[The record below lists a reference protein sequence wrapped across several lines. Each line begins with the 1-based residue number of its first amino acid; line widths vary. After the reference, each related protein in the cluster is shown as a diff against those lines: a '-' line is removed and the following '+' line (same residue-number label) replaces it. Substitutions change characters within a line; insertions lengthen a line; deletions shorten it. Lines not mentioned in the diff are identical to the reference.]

1 MVPYGSPEDIGVIQL
16 AWLGDSV
23 WELHQRLRHVHF
35 PLKSKDLHL
44 SVVNEVK
51 AKSQSKSLSQIEHL
65 LNSNE
70 MDLIR
75 RATNKTKTY
84 PKSSHPSI
92 YSRATGF
99 ETLIGWLFLKDP
111 QRLSKLFEYL
121 ELEFFWYLLLFFLKL
136 LFLEMFFIDTLHF
149 KFKIFK
155 ES

>member
-51 AKSQSKSLSQIEHL
+51 AKSQSKSLSHIEHL

-70 MDLIR
+70 IDLIR
-75 RATNKTKTY
+75 RARNKQRDNQNLNFYCTLY
-84 PKSSHPSI
+84 YFFREI
-92 YSRATGF
+92 YLMSF
-99 ETLIGWLFLKDP
+99 
-111 QRLSKLFEYL
+111 S
-121 ELEFFWYLLLFFLKL
+121 
-136 LFLEMFFIDTLHF
+136 
-149 KFKIFK
+149 
-155 ES
+155 

>member
-1 MVPYGSPEDIGVIQL
+1 MVPYGSPEEIGVIQL

-35 PLKSKDLHL
+35 PLKSKEIHL

-65 LNSNE
+65 LNENE
-70 MDLIR
+70 MNLIR
-75 RATNKTKTY
+75 RARNKIKRF
-84 PKSSHPSI
+84 PKSSYPI
-92 YSRATGF
+92 IFSRGSGF

-121 ELEFFWYLLLFFLKL
+121 EIK
-136 LFLEMFFIDTLHF
+136 MN
-149 KFKIFK
+149 
-155 ES
+155 

>member
-1 MVPYGSPEDIGVIQL
+1 MVPYGTPEEIGVLQL

-35 PLKSKDLHL
+35 PLKAKELHL

-65 LNSNE
+65 LNSYE
-70 MDLIR
+70 IDLIR
-75 RATNKTKTY
+75 RARNKTKKV
-84 PKSSHPSI
+84 PKSADPTI

-111 QRLSKLFEYL
+111 KRLSTLFEHL
-121 ELEFFWYLLLFFLKL
+121 EIKV
-136 LFLEMFFIDTLHF
+136 
-149 KFKIFK
+149 
-155 ES
+155 

>member
-1 MVPYGSPEDIGVIQL
+1 MVPHGTPEDIGVIQL

-35 PLKSKDLHL
+35 PLKSKELHI

-65 LNSNE
+65 LNVNE

-75 RATNKTKTY
+75 RARNKTKRY
-84 PKSSHPSI
+84 PKCSDPTI

-111 QRLSKLFEYL
+111 QRLSILFEYL
-121 ELEFFWYLLLFFLKL
+121 EKKHS
-136 LFLEMFFIDTLHF
+136 M
-149 KFKIFK
+149 K
-155 ES
+155 S

>member
-16 AWLGDSV
+16 AWLGDSI

-75 RATNKTKTY
+75 RARNKTKRY
-84 PKSSHPSI
+84 PRSSDPSI

-111 QRLSKLFEYL
+111 QRLSTLFEYL
-121 ELEFFWYLLLFFLKL
+121 ELK
-136 LFLEMFFIDTLHF
+136 MN
-149 KFKIFK
+149 
-155 ES
+155 